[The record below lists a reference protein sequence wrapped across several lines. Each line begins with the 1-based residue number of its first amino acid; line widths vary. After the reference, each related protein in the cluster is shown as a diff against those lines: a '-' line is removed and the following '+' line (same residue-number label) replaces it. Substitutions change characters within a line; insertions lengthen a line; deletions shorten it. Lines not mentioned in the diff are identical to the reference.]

1 MTSAANAQDLLFALN
16 KKQSKMYKVGV
27 ILFQTGKCMNEIRQ
41 GGENK
46 TEFENLRK
54 KFLRK

>member
-1 MTSAANAQDLLFALN
+1 
-16 KKQSKMYKVGV
+16 MYKVGV

-41 GGENK
+41 GGETK